1 MNGVI
6 QIKKGINEMKEKY
19 KAIIEKK
26 YEGLDGTYTIETLT
40 RYTCANNAKEA
51 ERNIIYHL
59 QNDDRIY
66 LGIDKTLSNDT
77 QVITWELTRLD
88 LERNFEEIQ
97 VKGRGKRGK
106 DKKQRV
112 RRTNAEIENDR
123 NYQKIEVEINKKT
136 LETLESYLSALNLNE
151 KEYINDLIE
160 KDLKSKKGALNKLKE
175 VLKELR

>member
-1 MNGVI
+1 
-6 QIKKGINEMKEKY
+6 MKEKY

-66 LGIDKTLSNDT
+66 LGIDKNLSND
-77 QVITWELTRLD
+77 QQLVTWELTRLD
-88 LERNFEEIQ
+88 LERNYDDL
-97 VKGRGKRGK
+97 KKKTRGQRGK
-106 DKKQRV
+106 DKTKRI
-112 RRTNAEIENDR
+112 RRTKAEIENDR
-123 NYQKIEVEINKKT
+123 NYLKVELEINRKT
-136 LETLESYLSALNLNE
+136 LESLETYLKALNLNE